1 MKPEQKAFIVTMLL
15 LILLISFIRFI
26 LVFPTEFLY
35 GVAGLLTAA
44 ILFGIFGDLYYNLVD
59 KFKSK

>member
-15 LILLISFIRFI
+15 LILLISFIGFI

-35 GVAGLLTAA
+35 GVAAFLGSA